1 MDEIDEIR
9 LAYRKTLQTPLGGI
23 VLYDL
28 AEYCNFLESTTG
40 DPYQEAKRDVF
51 LHVLDM
57 YGVEIPEVISAI
69 QSIPSYKKESQ
80 EETDNG

>member
-28 AEYCNFLESTTG
+28 AEYCNFLATTTG

-69 QSIPSYKKESQ
+69 QSIPSHKKESQ
-80 EETDNG
+80 EEADNG